1 MTTTYAPD
9 TNRYAAIAAQVAAGP
24 SEAERAATREAKAR
38 RHRHLFALVEQPD
51 TPAPSVFSVS
61 AQQRAVSATTR
72 DDYEADY
79 AEAWPTIHNGNDH
92 AALQHRLAEAHG
104 ISEKKANEWA
114 LKWRNERGLVIP
126 TYVVRE
132 RPRPPEVAFL
142 RYLRAHAT
150 PNAPMTAASVAEHL
164 GLAPSQAARFVS
176 DLRVRMG
183 EMADKDA
190 RDILVIV
197 HRPHGY
203 YFDEDRAARY
213 PAVVAALEDTTP

>member
-1 MTTTYAPD
+1 MTTFHPA
-9 TNRYAAIAAQVAAGP
+9 TNRYAAIAATVAAGP
-24 SEAERAATREAKAR
+24 SEAEQRASREALLRRR
-38 RHRHLFALVEQPD
+38 RHMFTLVEQPD
-51 TPAPSVFSVS
+51 TPAPSVFSIS

-72 DDYEADY
+72 DDYLADY
-79 AEAWPTIHNGNDH
+79 ADAWPTVHDSRDH

-104 ISEKKANEWA
+104 VSEKKANEWA

-126 TYVVRE
+126 TYTARE
-132 RPRPPEVAFL
+132 RLRPPEVAFL

-150 PNAPMTAASVAEHL
+150 PNAPMTATSVAEHL
-164 GLAPSQAARFVS
+164 GLAPAQAARFVS
-176 DLRVRMG
+176 GLRIRMG
-183 EMADKDA
+183 EMADDKDA

-213 PAVVAALEDTTP
+213 PVVVAALEDGTL

>member
-1 MTTTYAPD
+1 MSTYTPA
-9 TNRYAAIAAQVAAGP
+9 TNRYAAIVATVAAGP

-38 RHRHLFALVEQPD
+38 HRRHLFTFVEQPD
-51 TPAPSVFSVS
+51 TPAPSVFSIS

-126 TYVVRE
+126 TYTACE
-132 RPRPPEVAFL
+132 RLRPPEVAFL
-142 RYLRAHAT
+142 RYLCAHAT

-164 GLAPSQAARFVS
+164 GLAPSQVARFVS

-183 EMADKDA
+183 EMADDKDA

-213 PAVVAALEDTTP
+213 PVVVAALEDTTP

>member
-1 MTTTYAPD
+1 MSTYTPA

-24 SEAERAATREAKAR
+24 SEAERAATREAKA

-132 RPRPPEVAFL
+132 RLRPPEVAFL

-164 GLAPSQAARFVS
+164 GLAPSQTARFVS

-197 HRPHGY
+197 RRPHGY

>member
-1 MTTTYAPD
+1 MSTYTPA
-9 TNRYAAIAAQVAAGP
+9 TNRYAAIVATVAAGP
-24 SEAERAATREAKAR
+24 SEAERAATREAKA

-132 RPRPPEVAFL
+132 RLRPPEVAFL

-164 GLAPSQAARFVS
+164 GLAPSQTARFVS

-197 HRPHGY
+197 RRPHGY

-213 PAVVAALEDTTP
+213 PVVVAALEDTTP